1 MDKLIE
7 LQNIDHYTIKDELIH
22 DILKIHEKYI
32 YLINNKENMTKL
44 QIYRFVYK
52 LNLYPKNIKDDKK
65 IWMYYINN
73 YYEIRKNIIIDF
85 KIKNQNICALCNKKS
100 KIMCSCLNLKYC
112 SKTCYYLD
120 WKEHKKDYSHKY

>member
-1 MDKLIE
+1 MEKLIE
-7 LQNIDHYTIKDELIH
+7 LQNLDNRVIKKELIY

-52 LNLYPKNIKDDKK
+52 LNLYSKKIKVDKT
-65 IWMYYINN
+65 IWMYYIND
-73 YYEIRKNIIIDF
+73 YYEIRKNIIIEF
-85 KIKNQNICALCNKKS
+85 KIRNQNICALCNKKS